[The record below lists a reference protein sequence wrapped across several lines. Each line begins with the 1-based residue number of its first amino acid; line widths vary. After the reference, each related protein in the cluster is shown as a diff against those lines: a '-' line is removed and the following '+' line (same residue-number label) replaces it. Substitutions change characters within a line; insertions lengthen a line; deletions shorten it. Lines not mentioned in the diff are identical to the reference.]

1 MKRSPA
7 PSRFHRP
14 AREQAEDPNGWE
26 ITIAGDLTE
35 KQSDLIAAVTEVE
48 RGSSGTIYFD
58 SNGGSAFVGVSLAAL
73 IRLRSLDATA
83 VVLGE
88 CSSAALLPF
97 AACRRRF
104 VLPQSTLYFHP
115 VHWSS
120 DEDVTLEEASEWA
133 RHFGVLEGD
142 LDELLSKMF
151 PLDLDT
157 ITKWTRP
164 GRFLTGREVAET
176 GIARLIDLLGS
187 DLETQIAAY
196 GPPESP

>member
-14 AREQAEDPNGWE
+14 TREPAEDPNGWE
-26 ITIAGDLTE
+26 IFIAGDLTE

-48 RGSSGTIYFD
+48 RGSRGTIFFD

-120 DEDVTLEEASEWA
+120 DEDVTLEEAAEWA

-164 GRFLTGREVAET
+164 GRFLTGREIAAT

-187 DLETQIAAY
+187 DLDTQIAAY
-196 GPPESP
+196 EAS